1 MSQRGFT
8 ILEMMLILLLM
19 GITAGLVLMSFP
31 DSAQN
36 HLQQQRERLQ
46 AQLDYALDRSQQDGL
61 LMGIQVRFDG
71 WKFKVLQRGTAESPP
86 TLAEGGD
93 IWQGYVWQTWQ
104 PRRAA
109 MGGKLPD
116 DVRLELQYLRGLQWM
131 SEHDDGA
138 EPDILLLPG
147 GEVTPFRL
155 LLRQVGEEAVVGLQ
169 VDENGLMTL
178 FEGEVSL

>member
-93 IWQGYVWQTWQ
+93 I
-104 PRRAA
+104 
-109 MGGKLPD
+109 
-116 DVRLELQYLRGLQWM
+116 
-131 SEHDDGA
+131 
-138 EPDILLLPG
+138 
-147 GEVTPFRL
+147 
-155 LLRQVGEEAVVGLQ
+155 
-169 VDENGLMTL
+169 
-178 FEGEVSL
+178 

>member
-1 MSQRGFT
+1 MAGVC
-8 ILEMMLILLLM
+8 LANLA
-19 GITAGLVLMSFP
+19 TATCS
-31 DSAQN
+31 
-36 HLQQQRERLQ
+36 
-46 AQLDYALDRSQQDGL
+46 
-61 LMGIQVRFDG
+61 
-71 WKFKVLQRGTAESPP
+71 
-86 TLAEGGD
+86 
-93 IWQGYVWQTWQ
+93 
-104 PRRAA
+104 

-155 LLRQVGEEAVVGLQ
+155 LFRQVGEEAVVGLQ

>member
-36 HLQQQRERLQ
+36 HLQQQREHLQ
-46 AQLDYALDRSQQDGL
+46 AQLDYALDRSMQDGL
-61 LMGIQVRFDG
+61 LIGIQVRSDG
-71 WKFKVLQRGTAESPP
+71 WTFKVLQRVTAESFP
-86 TLAEGGD
+86 ASVGGD
-93 IWQGYVWQTWQ
+93 VWQGYVWQTWQ

-109 MGGKLPD
+109 MEGKLPD
-116 DVRLELQYLRGLQWM
+116 DVRLDLQYLRGLQWM
-131 SEHDDGA
+131 PEHNDGTG
-138 EPDILLLPG
+138 PDILLLPG
-147 GEVTPFRL
+147 GEVTPFSLLFRL
-155 LLRQVGEEAVVGLQ
+155 VGGEAVTGLQ

-178 FEGEVSL
+178 FEGEVEL

>member
-93 IWQGYVWQTWQ
+93 IWQGYVWQTCNRDVQ
-104 PRRAA
+104 PWGANFR
-109 MGGKLPD
+109 MMCVLSCSISEVCSGCLSMMTGLNPIFCCFPE
-116 DVRLELQYLRGLQWM
+116 VR
-131 SEHDDGA
+131 
-138 EPDILLLPG
+138 
-147 GEVTPFRL
+147 
-155 LLRQVGEEAVVGLQ
+155 
-169 VDENGLMTL
+169 
-178 FEGEVSL
+178 

>member
-1 MSQRGFT
+1 
-8 ILEMMLILLLM
+8 
-19 GITAGLVLMSFP
+19 MSFP

-61 LMGIQVRFDG
+61 LMGIQVRSDG
-71 WKFKVLQRGTAESPP
+71 WKFKVLQHETAERLPAI
-86 TLAEGGD
+86 AEGGD
-93 IWQGYVWQTWQ
+93 IWQGYVWHTWQ

-116 DVRLELQYLRGLQWM
+116 DVRIDLQYLRSFQWM
-131 SEHDDGA
+131 PEHDDEA

-155 LLRQVGEEAVVGLQ
+155 RFRQVGEGAVVGLQ

-178 FEGEVSL
+178 FEGKVSL

>member
-8 ILEMMLILLLM
+8 ILEMILILLLM

-36 HLQQQRERLQ
+36 HLQQQLERLQ
-46 AQLDYALDRSQQDGL
+46 AQLDYALDRSLQDGL
-61 LMGIQVRFDG
+61 LMGIQVRSDG
-71 WKFKVLQRGTAESPP
+71 WTFKVLQRGTAESLP
-86 TLAEGGD
+86 ASSEGGD

-116 DVRLELQYLRGLQWM
+116 DVRLDLQYLRGLQWM
-131 SEHDDGA
+131 PEHDDGA
-138 EPDILLLPG
+138 KPDILLLPG

-155 LLRQVGEEAVVGLQ
+155 LFRQVGGEAVVGLQ

-178 FEGEVSL
+178 FEGEVAL